1 MVAGDKQQMDTSHC
15 DAQNRAEAREKLE
28 GRVEKSC
35 SCLLG
40 DDVARE
46 QGFTL
51 EVVRDSCASS
61 T

>member
-1 MVAGDKQQMDTSHC
+1 M
-15 DAQNRAEAREKLE
+15 
-28 GRVEKSC
+28 EKSC

>member
-1 MVAGDKQQMDTSHC
+1 M
-15 DAQNRAEAREKLE
+15 R
-28 GRVEKSC
+28 KSC

-61 T
+61 M